1 MYIIIYVYKHTLY
14 YKISIKKRIYVKMK
28 YQLKSQTI
36 GHESAKLR
44 FPGSNPGDAS
54 KQKQV
59 CLFAS
64 LFIFFKTIIG

>member
-1 MYIIIYVYKHTLY
+1 MSCLKLCITI
-14 YKISIKKRIYVKMK
+14 KMK
-28 YQLKSQTI
+28 YQLKSQTMR
-36 GHESAKLR
+36 HESAKLR
-44 FPGSNPGDAS
+44 FPGSNPGVAS